1 MKNRLPGQLTSPEP
15 PRDAPQPM
23 PSGAFKAFE
32 SKGDKKKMRLLK
44 KASGFLA
51 ITFIFYLLGRS
62 LYHNFGE
69 ISRYPWEI
77 KYELLILSFLC
88 LVMNLAIASYAW
100 KKILSFFHT
109 SLPLDQSFK
118 IMSVSATGKYVPGK
132 VWQYLGQMYLGQK
145 VGLPKSVTFFS
156 MILLFLAY
164 NLIGILLFL
173 FSLFFW
179 NSFSPLLISIF
190 LALFVSLFVVALYP
204 PVLNKILKIVFQL
217 FKREALIVRARF
229 DQILQ
234 IFLILI
240 IDWIIFGI
248 GVHLLLNS
256 FYSIDFSQTVI
267 LCGIFAISVIAG
279 IFSFFVPAGLGVR
292 EGVQSY
298 LLSLFIPVSMA
309 ILISLV
315 MRVWMTLGELVC
327 FLIALKIKKP
337 KLT

>member
-1 MKNRLPGQLTSPEP
+1 MEDRQPGQLTSPEP
-15 PRDAPQPM
+15 PRDAPRPM
-23 PSGAFKAFE
+23 RGGAFKAFV
-32 SKGDKKKMRLLK
+32 SKREKKRIRLLK
-44 KASGFLA
+44 KACAFLA

-62 LYHNFGE
+62 LYQNFGE

-77 KYELLILSFLC
+77 KYEFLILSFLC
-88 LVMNLAIASYAW
+88 LVMNLAVASYAW

-109 SLPLDQSFK
+109 SLPIDQSFK

-179 NSFSPLLISIF
+179 NSFSPLLISVF
-190 LALFVSLFVVALYP
+190 LVLFVSLFVVALYP

-217 FKREALIVRARF
+217 FKREALIVGARF

-240 IDWIIFGI
+240 IDWIVFGI
-248 GVHLLLNS
+248 GVYLLLNS

-327 FLIALKIKKP
+327 FLIALKIKRP